1 MYKLGV
7 TKRVIVT
14 DDKSPKII
22 ATARD
27 ENIGSRHIQSGNMPP
42 MVVSA
47 VRKIVVI
54 LLLVAF

>member
-27 ENIGSRHIQSGNMPP
+27 ENIGSRPIQSGNIPP

-47 VRKIVVI
+47 VRKIGVI
-54 LLLVAF
+54 LLLAAF